1 MMEDN
6 QYIEKGLEHEK
17 YNEFWH
23 RLTKW
28 IIAVFA
34 ISIAFLTI
42 IILWRVFL

>member
-6 QYIEKGLEHEK
+6 QYIEKEIEHEEFE
-17 YNEFWH
+17 EFWH
-23 RLTKW
+23 RVTRW
-28 IIAVFA
+28 VIVVFA